1 MTTGRSTTAPLQ
13 PTFDEAWLDR
23 CAHVAMG
30 TANEITVHRLHDP
43 ATDSRW
49 IARSAPWTADG
60 GCRQLENEV
69 RLAPHL
75 DTAWAVVAVASI
87 RARDRLVVVFPD
99 DDTRTLGDVL
109 AAGPLP
115 VARFLDLA
123 IGAARATAAAHA
135 KGILHRDL
143 RPATLLVADGD
154 RLRLSGFGYA
164 TTAGQPQAEMALPEP
179 AMPYA
184 APELARHDALAV
196 GPRSDLYALGVTFYQ
211 AVTAMLPLQADS
223 AVAWQHAHVAVEP
236 VAPAGHRPDLPE
248 LLSQIVL
255 KLLAKDP
262 GARYDSAGALLADLL
277 RSRAAWAANQRITPF
292 TLGVT
297 GSLPPVSGAGRLFGR
312 GVELKRLSEVMTRIA
327 HGGQPELVLLAG
339 AAGAGKSTLA
349 DQLCRQA
356 VAHGG
361 RFAAGK
367 SDQLQRDIPYAPVA
381 QALRSLTMT
390 LLGEDSAS
398 LARVRERLLHRLE
411 GQGRAIA
418 EIVPEIEHVIGATP
432 PLTNVPAQ
440 QAQVRLQNAILHACS
455 AFAEHGSPVLLF
467 VDDLQWAD
475 NSTMDLL
482 RAFAAQPPG
491 NVALI
496 VAYRDQDPSFTQ
508 SIQWLVHADRAAAV
522 RVTPVAVGPL
532 ALDDLAA
539 LVGTALGTESSQLDA
554 LVRVLHRKTAGNPFF
569 AYQLLRT
576 LVDDNVLRYDGEH
589 GHWQWDEADVARR
602 KYSDNV
608 VDLMLRR
615 FDRLPVAGRE
625 VLRHLACIGLRC
637 DDGLL
642 AHAAGASLPQIRQRL
657 RPYVEA
663 GLLLREAGGYA
674 FSHDRVLEAAY
685 ALTPAEDRPSA
696 HARIANIMIESWR
709 GQLADRA
716 FEIASQIE
724 RAARHELSSLERVS
738 FVRALIMA
746 GRRAK
751 NAAAVAQ
758 ATGYVTA
765 AAELMEPAWWS
776 SHYSLAYE
784 ASLLRCECLLA
795 QADLDGA
802 AREIDA
808 LLGRDMPAL
817 DHAAVHRLK
826 ATLQTIRSDYEGA
839 IRAAQ
844 AGLALLD
851 VTLGRAPSPAQL
863 REARDAVTLAL
874 QGQPAATLGT
884 LSEAQDRRVQTIMGL
899 LSTLVASFFVKDGI
913 SFLHLAKMVEL
924 SLRHGSTP
932 ESAYG
937 LSWYGVFIAALY
949 GEYEDGLAYAHAA
962 LDLID
967 RHGYEAERIATLVAL
982 DQVSPWTRP
991 LSYALAHAQQAV
1003 ARGLAS
1009 GDLGMASYAS
1019 NHIVSDLLVMGE
1031 QLRLVEDEI
1040 ARGLELMRVT
1050 QYEDIHLILD
1060 AQHRMVR
1067 HLRQGA
1073 TVVTTDRASD
1083 AQRPDA
1089 AEGARRSNSEPTRFW
1104 IWLYDGITAVYLNDW
1119 ERAIASLRKA
1129 SDLRWA
1135 AISHI
1140 NTADCHLYLA
1150 LATAHAPDATGQ
1162 ARTVIDALAV
1172 HRDKFAR
1179 WTELNCFTF
1188 QSKLL
1193 LVEAEI
1199 ARLRGDPLQA
1209 LRHYEASANAAGVAG
1224 FVHEQALAHEYAGA
1238 LCLAIGLHTP
1248 AREHLRL
1255 ARACYR
1261 RWGADYK
1268 VALFDN
1274 EHPFL
1279 ADSRA
1284 RESAVIVPG
1293 GSQVALDWESGVK
1306 AAQALT
1312 QEIVLERLIETLMSN
1327 MLVHAGAQYGVLV
1340 VMRAGAPVIEASG
1353 RVVGGKVTVT
1363 LGPAAAT
1370 ADAIPLPVLNSVLRT
1385 RETLVLADAMVDAPS
1400 IRASGASGRPLRSV
1414 LCLPLIRGGTL
1425 IGVFYL
1431 ENNLAPGVFDAT
1443 RTAVLEVLAPQAAIS
1458 LETARLY
1465 AELIDEN
1472 NRRAEAEAGL
1482 RIARSELART
1492 SHLTVMGGLAASIA
1506 HEVNQPLT
1514 AIVTSVDASLRWLN
1528 RPTPD
1533 IGEAVA
1539 GLAHIRHNGLRA
1551 AEIIRALRALAK
1563 QAPAVLTPLYVDDV
1577 VRDVLALTRIEI
1589 DAHHVSLRTQL
1600 DADSAMVQADRVQLQ
1615 QVVLNLVTNALDAM
1629 STVPD
1634 GSRELVVTS
1643 ARERDEVVVRVQD
1656 QGTGIAP
1663 EALNHIFDPFFTT
1676 KSQGMG
1682 MGLAICRSIMEAHGG
1697 SLEAQSRPAGGSV
1710 FVFRLPVRQPA

>member
-1 MTTGRSTTAPLQ
+1 MTTGRGTTGTSE
-13 PTFDEAWLDR
+13 PTFDEAWLAR
-23 CAHVAMG
+23 CTQAVVA

-43 ATDSRW
+43 ATGTRW
-49 IARSAPWTADG
+49 LTRSAPWTAAG
-60 GCRQLENEV
+60 GCGQLENEV

-75 DTAWAVVAVASI
+75 DATWAMVAVAAI

-99 DDTRTLGDVL
+99 EEARTLADAL
-109 AAGPLP
+109 AAGPLC
-115 VARFLDLA
+115 VRRFLDVA

-135 KGILHRDL
+135 QGIVHRDL
-143 RPATLLVADGD
+143 RPANLLVDGDD

-164 TTAGQPQAEMALPEP
+164 TTAGQPPPETPQPAL

-184 APELARHDALAV
+184 APELTRRDPHAV
-196 GPRSDLYALGVTFYQ
+196 GPRSDLYSLGVTLYE
-211 AVTAMLPLQADS
+211 TLTGTLPLQADS
-223 AVAWQHAHVAVEP
+223 AAAWHHAHMAVEP
-236 VAPAGHRPDLPE
+236 MPPAVRRPQTPE
-248 LLSQIVL
+248 LLSQLVL

-262 GARYDSAGALLADLL
+262 GARYDSAGALVADLL
-277 RSRAAWAANQRITPF
+277 RSRAAWETDQHIAPF
-292 TLGVT
+292 TLGVA
-297 GSLPPVSGAGRLFGR
+297 GSLPPVNGTGRLFGR
-312 GVELKRLSEVMTRIA
+312 TAELKRLSDVLARIA
-327 HGGQPELVLLAG
+327 HGGEPELVLLAG
-339 AAGAGKSTLA
+339 VAGAGKSALA
-349 DQLCRQA
+349 DHLCRQA
-356 VAHGG
+356 VRHGA

-367 SDQLQRDIPYAPVA
+367 SDQLQRDIPYAPIA

-390 LLGEDSAS
+390 LLGEDGAS
-398 LARVRERLLHRLE
+398 LARVRERLVHRLE

-418 EIVPEIEHVIGATP
+418 EIVPEIEHVIGPTT

-440 QAQVRLQNAILHACS
+440 QAQTRVQNAILHACS
-455 AFAEHGSPVLLF
+455 AFAADGSPLLLF
-467 VDDLQWAD
+467 LDDLQWAD
-475 NSTMDLL
+475 DSTMSLL
-482 RAFAAQPPG
+482 RAFTAQPPN

-496 VAYRDQDPSFTQ
+496 VAYRNQDPAFAQ
-508 SIQWLVHADRAAAV
+508 SIQWLVHAHPPAAFHIT
-522 RVTPVAVGPL
+522 RIAVGPL
-532 ALDDLAA
+532 TLDDLAQ
-539 LVGTALGTESSQLDA
+539 LVGAALGTGSSHLDA

-576 LVDDNVLRYDGEH
+576 LVDDEALRYDGEH
-589 GHWQWDEADVARR
+589 GQWQWDAADLAHRQ
-602 KYSDNV
+602 YSNNV

-663 GLLLREAGGYA
+663 GLLLREPGGYA

-685 ALTPAEDRPSA
+685 ALTPAEERPSA
-696 HARIANIMIESWR
+696 HARIANIMIDSWR
-709 GQLADRA
+709 EQLADHA
-716 FEIASQIE
+716 FEIANQIE
-724 RAARHELSSLERVS
+724 QAARHELSALERVS
-738 FVRALIMA
+738 FVRALILA

-758 ATGYVTA
+758 ATSYVAA
-765 AAELMEPAWWS
+765 AAELMEPSWWS

-795 QADLDGA
+795 QAELDSA

-808 LLGRDMPAL
+808 LLARDMPAL

-851 VTLGRAPSPAQL
+851 VHLQRAPSPAQL
-863 REARDAVTLAL
+863 REAREAVTLAL
-874 QGQPAATLGT
+874 QGRPIATLGA
-884 LSEAQDRRVQTIMGL
+884 LSPAQDRHVQTVMGL
-899 LSTLVASFFVKDGI
+899 LSTLIASFFVKDGI

-924 SLRHGSTP
+924 SLRHGSTA

-937 LSWYGVFIAALY
+937 LSWYGVFMAALY

-962 LDLID
+962 LELID

-991 LSYALAHAQQAV
+991 LSYALGHAQHAV

-1009 GDLGMASYAS
+1009 GDLGMASYAC

-1031 QLRLVEDEI
+1031 QLRLVEDEL
-1040 ARGLELMRVT
+1040 ARGLELMRVI

-1060 AQHRMVR
+1060 AQHRFVR
-1067 HLRQGA
+1067 HLRHGA
-1073 TVVTTDRASD
+1073 TSATPDRSAD
-1083 AQRPDA
+1083 VQRPDA

-1104 IWLYDGITAVYLNDW
+1104 IWLYDGMTAVYLQEW
-1119 ERAIASLRKA
+1119 ERAIASLEKA
-1129 SDLRWA
+1129 TDLKWA

-1150 LATAHAPDATGQ
+1150 LASAHAPGALGHAQ
-1162 ARTVIDALAV
+1162 RAIDALVA
-1172 HRDKFAR
+1172 HRDRFAR
-1179 WTELNCFTF
+1179 WTELNCYTF

-1209 LRHYEASANAAGVAG
+1209 LKHYEASANAAGIAG
-1224 FVHEQALAHEYAGA
+1224 FVHEQALAHEFAGL
-1238 LCLAIGLHTP
+1238 LCLANDLPTP

-1268 VALFDN
+1268 VAVFDA

-1293 GSQVALDWESGVK
+1293 GSQIALDWETGVK

-1312 QEIVLERLIETLMSN
+1312 QEIVLERLIETLMTN
-1327 MLVHAGAQYGVLV
+1327 MIVHAGAQYGVLV
-1340 VMRAGAPVIEASG
+1340 VMRTGAPVIEASG
-1353 RVVGGKVTVT
+1353 RVVAGKVAVT

-1385 RETLVLADAMVDAPS
+1385 KETLVLADAMLDAPS
-1400 IRASGASGRPLRSV
+1400 IHASGACGRRLRSV

-1472 NRRAEAEAGL
+1472 NRRAEAESGL

-1528 RPTPD
+1528 RPTPE

-1563 QAPAVLTPLYVDDV
+1563 QAPAVLTPLDVDDV

-1589 DAHHVSLRTQL
+1589 DAQQVRLRTQL
-1600 DADSAMVQADRVQLQ
+1600 DAGSAMVEADRVQLQ

-1629 STVPD
+1629 ATVPND
-1634 GSRELVVTS
+1634 SRELVVTS
-1643 ARERDEVVVRVQD
+1643 AREQDNVVVRVQD

-1663 EALNHIFDPFFTT
+1663 EALSHIFDPFFTT

-1697 SLEAQSRPAGGSV
+1697 SLEAQSRAEGGSV
-1710 FVFRLPVRQPA
+1710 FVFRLPVRAHP